1 MSPLAARF
9 AINSPR
15 KQCFHSSLFRSSHY
29 RRESSA
35 ARAAANP
42 LCSLGASLIA
52 GETFQTPDCR
62 IKLAQAIDCIGVSWA
77 TPFGA
82 AQGQATPL
90 PKLTAQPPTPRAGS
104 ASKKW
109 RGYGGGLAI
118 CLALAGCSPP
128 PPLPMGGGLV
138 LLAIGMAVA
147 TWLLAVALV
156 WLVDRL
162 VARLPAAGSNPPAPP
177 GPKPAP
183 PPNPPPAS
191 GAGL

>member
-1 MSPLAARF
+1 
-9 AINSPR
+9 
-15 KQCFHSSLFRSSHY
+15 
-29 RRESSA
+29 
-35 ARAAANP
+35 
-42 LCSLGASLIA
+42 
-52 GETFQTPDCR
+52 
-62 IKLAQAIDCIGVSWA
+62 
-77 TPFGA
+77 
-82 AQGQATPL
+82 
-90 PKLTAQPPTPRAGS
+90 
-104 ASKKW
+104 
-109 RGYGGGLAI
+109 
-118 CLALAGCSPP
+118 
-128 PPLPMGGGLV
+128 MGGGLV